1 MSEDAH
7 VLVGFDPGRAGD
19 DLVVVVLRQTPGEPW
34 QLEHVDAPPAVDTSW
49 IADLVGAAPRPAWN
63 PPPGPPLADLVEQ
76 WIAEYQPPGFQL
88 DEQQRAVLAA
98 AYADAF
104 AGKRLTVP
112 PSRPVPVPRT
122 S

>member
-49 IADLVGAAPRPAWN
+49 IADIVAAWPA
-63 PPPGPPLADLVEQ
+63 PEYKLPPGPPLAELVEQ

-104 AGKRLTVP
+104 AGKRLTADP
-112 PSRPVPVPRT
+112 GPIVPVPRT